1 MKIHSFFTT
10 VIYIYVQSVKTYNW
24 IVHEYKCLFLAFIL
38 LQIERESGKQNLGVK
53 EKCPKVTYLIFDGVP
68 LENFLLS
75 RATRLCSV
83 FSTGLKDFGVPRVS
97 VNLLSL
103 ARSKMAMVRLPRA
116 LLKKLTS
123 YSFTSAE
130 GKGTRLP
137 FGVTANH
144 LASLSFPFRCPATWG
159 HLSANIWSPVWPSF
173 SPNGHFWL
181 LDTLI
186 QYGRIVSVLPLR
198 LRELSRNRMYI

>member
-1 MKIHSFFTT
+1 MRRIEAGKKAWNNNIDHMVKWKYIGSLLRL
-10 VIYIYVQSVKTYNW
+10 YIYVQSVKTYNW
-24 IVHEYKCLFLAFIL
+24 IVHEYECLFLAFIL
-38 LQIERESGKQNLGVK
+38 FQIERESGKRNLGVK

-116 LLKKLTS
+116 LLKNYLFS
-123 YSFTSAE
+123 YL
-130 GKGTRLP
+130 LP
-137 FGVTANH
+137 LRGRESHFRFGVPANH
-144 LASLSFPFRCPATWG
+144 LASLSDVRRPEVT
-159 HLSANIWSPVWPSF
+159 
-173 SPNGHFWL
+173 
-181 LDTLI
+181 
-186 QYGRIVSVLPLR
+186 
-198 LRELSRNRMYI
+198 